1 MTPAEA
7 PPADIINL
15 NTLIALGALMI
26 AGIAMFMKWS
36 DKSLSLRE
44 HQEFKETTRE
54 RLESLTAEQKKRLEI
69 REFTEWREQVNRDFD
84 RLEADLRIIDETKP
98 SAETLEEA
106 MRAITARV
114 SHLEAMIRELK
125 INGRNAG

>member
-1 MTPAEA
+1 MTPAET
-7 PPADIINL
+7 PPTDIINL

-54 RLESLTAEQKKRLEI
+54 RLENLNEEQRKRLEI
-69 REFTEWREQVNRDFD
+69 REFIQWREQINRDFD
-84 RLEADLRIIDETKP
+84 RLEEDLRIVDATKP
-98 SAETLEEA
+98 SAETLQEA
-106 MRAITARV
+106 MKAVMARV
-114 SHLEAMIRELK
+114 THIEDMIRTLD
-125 INGRNAG
+125 GARGH